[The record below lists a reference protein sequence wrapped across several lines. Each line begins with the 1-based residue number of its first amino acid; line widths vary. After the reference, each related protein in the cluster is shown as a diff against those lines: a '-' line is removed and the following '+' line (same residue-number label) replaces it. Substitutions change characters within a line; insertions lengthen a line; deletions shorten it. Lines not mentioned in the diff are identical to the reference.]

1 MSNKNNKLL
10 LAGSLVIAAAVG
22 LATFYGFKYLNC
34 KTTNNESFELNLSEE
49 ELEKRTSPEYLNTVK
64 LLDENA
70 PEYLSLAQGDKDA
83 LKHLVKAAMAI
94 QEIQFELDNRE
105 NIAFAEYLKSE
116 ISKGNNAAK
125 MTMRLFMAQRGMTA
139 IDREANY
146 VELAKNHHPITGFYP
161 ANLSQEDF
169 HNILLQMLQ
178 KGEKDLVKKILNQ
191 RSVVDWAENK
201 KTLVAVD
208 YVDRFEKNFAYIADE
223 LDFAAETSTN
233 ADFNEYLRLQA
244 QAFRKADPML
254 DAYADK
260 KWATLQDTPLEFTI
274 TRESYADTM
283 TKSIL
288 SNPVLSQMLEDLGIT
303 PLPKDSL
310 GCRVGIVNKKA
321 TKDLLKI
328 KEFLPKLAEL
338 MPLKEQYTQNISQN
352 DNKQTM
358 VDVDLI
364 TMAGDC
370 GAYRGG
376 ITIAENLPNDDKL
389 SLTIG
394 GGRRNVYHRQVRQS
408 FADPKKVKEKID
420 AILVPELHKY
430 YNKEADHWFTIG
442 HENAHSLGPN
452 TGTEKLGQYQSII
465 EENKADM
472 ASLAFVDFLTKEKMY
487 TAEQRKQIIVTS
499 IVDNFLKAK
508 PKMTQAHRVRSV
520 MQNHYLISKGAVK
533 INDNNLIEIDLDKAV
548 LAAQDMLKEIV
559 EIQVSGNIKKAE
571 KFVNDNFVW
580 DDKTEAIAEKLRK
593 TDKVLNGETEAP
605 LSMKLLAE

>member
-1 MSNKNNKLL
+1 MSNNKLIL
-10 LAGSLVIAAAVG
+10 LGSLIVAAAVG
-22 LATFYGFKYLNC
+22 FGTFYGIKYLNS
-34 KTTNNESFELNLSEE
+34 KSVNNEPFQINLSEE
-49 ELEKRTSPEYLNTVK
+49 ELTKRTSSEYLNTIK
-64 LLDENA
+64 LLDVNA
-70 PEYLSLAQGDKDA
+70 PEYLNLAQGDKDA
-83 LKHLVKAAMAI
+83 LKHLVKAAMLI
-94 QEIQFELDNRE
+94 QEIQFDLDNRD
-105 NIAFAEYLKSE
+105 NKAFADYLKSE
-116 ISKGNNAAK
+116 IEKGNKSAE

-139 IDREANY
+139 VDRESNY
-146 VELAKNHHPITGFYP
+146 VELAKNHPITTGFYP
-161 ANLSQEDF
+161 KNLSQENF

-178 KGEKDLVKKILNQ
+178 KGEKDVVKKILNQ
-191 RSVVDWAENK
+191 RSVVDWADDN
-201 KTLVAVD
+201 KTLTATD
-208 YVDRFEKNFAYIADE
+208 YVDKFAKTFNDIADE
-223 LDFAAETSTN
+223 LELAAETSTN

-274 TRESYADTM
+274 TRESYADAM
-283 TKSIL
+283 TKSIS

-310 GCRVGIVNKKA
+310 GCRVGIVNKEA
-321 TKDLLKI
+321 TKNLLKI
-328 KEFLPKLAEL
+328 KEFLPKLSEQ
-338 MPLKEQYTQNISQN
+338 MPFKEKYSQNISQN

-358 VDVDLI
+358 VDVDLV

-408 FADPKKVKEKID
+408 FANPEKVKRKID

-430 YNKEADHWFTIG
+430 YNKEAGHWFTIG

-452 TGTEKLGQYQSII
+452 SGTEKLGQYQSII

-472 ASLAFVDFLTKEKMY
+472 ASLAFLDFLTKEKMY
-487 TAEQRKQIIVTS
+487 TPEQRKQIIVTS
-499 IVDNFLKAK
+499 IVDDFLKAK
-508 PKMTQAHRVRSV
+508 PKMSQAHRVRSI
-520 MQNHYLISKGAVK
+520 MQLHYLIEKGALK
-533 INDNNLIEIDLDKAV
+533 INDDNLIDIDLDKAV

-559 EIQVSGNIKKAE
+559 EIQISGNVKKAE
-571 KFVNDNFVW
+571 KFVEDNFVW
-580 DDKTEAIAEKLRK
+580 DEKMEAIAQKLRE
-593 TDKVLNGETEAP
+593 TDKELNGETVAP
-605 LSMKLLAE
+605 LSMKLLTE